1 MLCVTTVILAV
12 GCGRKGDPIP
22 RPRAAPGACDSNWL
36 DGWRLSVRL
45 PANTVAGPD
54 GKTEPLRG
62 LSKVRVFYLP
72 LSSSRPT
79 ALDLAQR
86 GEVILERGEPNLPSP
101 GQQVVLEFTG
111 QERGP
116 GWIVVVAYRV
126 GDVSG
131 RPGEVL
137 PWLHPAL
144 RGSIHHP

>member
-22 RPRAAPGACDSNWL
+22 RPRAAPAACDSDWQ
-36 DGWRLSVRL
+36 DGWRLSVTL
-45 PANTVAGPD
+45 PSTTVSGPD
-54 GKTEPLRG
+54 GNTESLRG
-62 LSKVRVFYLP
+62 LNKVRVFYLP

-79 ALDLAQR
+79 AQDIAQR

-101 GQQVVLEFTG
+101 GERVVLEFTG

-126 GDVSG
+126 GDVAG
-131 RPGEVL
+131 RPGAVL

-144 RGSIHHP
+144 REPMSRP